1 MKGFMNTI
9 DKMLVDSLE
18 IRPLYIDGEW
28 RYGSDGSISD
38 DINPAT
44 GEVFARVAQASQKDV
59 EDAVAS
65 AYRARLPWQK
75 MLAGEREAILLNA
88 ADIIGARADEIR
100 DLIIQETGSVFIKA
114 PWEVSYAVDC
124 LRVAAACVRQPS
136 GDTFPASTEG
146 QVGMTIRQPLG
157 VIAGI
162 APFNS
167 PFLLAMKKVAFALA
181 AGNTFILKPSELAP
195 LCGLKIGEIFHQAG
209 LPRGVLNIIPGP
221 AEVVGQMLVAD
232 PRVRMITFTGSGKV
246 GRHLAAEAGKHMK
259 RFTLEMGGK
268 NPLVVLKDADLDYA
282 VDAAAFGIFFH
293 QGQVCMA
300 TARIIVEAP
309 LYDAFIDR
317 FVRKAQALRV
327 GDPLDPSTV
336 VGPLIKP
343 SQCAFIAGQIDDA
356 LAKGARLHC
365 GGTYEG
371 AFFKPTVLS
380 RVTPEMAIYDE
391 ESFGPVTSVMLAQD
405 YEDALRLANDTS
417 AGLSSAVI
425 TNDLQKA
432 FDFALRAES
441 GMVHINDTTIS
452 DEPHIA
458 FGGIKASGFG
468 REGGMTSI
476 EEMTELKWITFQL
489 GKRVFPF

>member
-1 MKGFMNTI
+1 MNDI
-9 DKMLVDSLE
+9 DKNLLTELE
-18 IRPLYIDGEW
+18 VQPMYINGAW
-28 RYGSDGSISD
+28 RAGSEAGVAD

-44 GEVFARVAQASQKDV
+44 GKVFARIAQASASDM
-59 EDAVAS
+59 EDALA
-65 AYRARLPWQK
+65 AAHAARLPWQK
-75 MLAGEREAILLNA
+75 MLAAQREAILLKA
-88 ADIIGARADEIR
+88 ADIIASQADQIR
-100 DLIIQETGSVFIKA
+100 DLLIEETGSVFIKA
-114 PWEVSYAVDC
+114 PWEVSYAVEC
-124 LRVAAACVRQPS
+124 LRVAAACVRQPT

-167 PFLLAMKKVAFALA
+167 PFLLAMKKIAFALA

-195 LCGLKIGEIFHQAG
+195 LSGLKIAQVFDAAG
-209 LPRGVLNIIPGP
+209 LPAGVLNVVPGP
-221 AEVVGQMLVAD
+221 AEVIGHMLVSD

-246 GRHLAAEAGKHMK
+246 GRHLAAEAGRYMK
-259 RFTLEMGGK
+259 RVTLEMGGK

-300 TARIIVEAP
+300 SSRVIVEAP
-309 LYDAFIDR
+309 LYEAFIEQ
-317 FVRKAQALRV
+317 FVQKARKIPV
-327 GDPLDPSTV
+327 GDPRDPGTV
-336 VGPLIKP
+336 VGPLIRQ
-343 SQCAFIAGQIDDA
+343 SQCTFIDVQIKDA
-356 LAKGARLHC
+356 LSKGAQLHC

-371 AFFKPTVLS
+371 AFFAPTVLS
-380 RVTPEMAIYDE
+380 GVTPDMAIYNE
-391 ESFGPVTSVMLAQD
+391 ESFGPVTSILKARD
-405 YEDALRLANDTS
+405 YEHALNLSNDTS

-432 FDFALRAES
+432 FDFALRSES

-458 FGGIKASGFG
+458 FGGVKESGFG

-489 GKRVFPF
+489 GKRSFPF